1 MPKIKSM
8 KKLSMDELNRS
19 SVDQFKSEIKSP
31 LVVILDN
38 VRSMNNVGSIFRTC
52 DAFAIEHLYLCG
64 ITAQPPHKDIAK
76 TALGA
81 TESVAWSY
89 HEDVVSL
96 VSQLQQDHFEVYLI
110 EQTDNSILLDQFKIT
125 SDKKVAIVLG
135 NEVFGVDEKLLPICN
150 GVIEIPQFGTKHSLN
165 VTIAGGIVI
174 WEMVKQL
181 KNFEEFSYT
190 QLVD

>member
-1 MPKIKSM
+1 M
-8 KKLSMDELNRS
+8 KKLSMDELHRTT
-19 SVDQFKSEIKSP
+19 VEQFKNETKFPI
-31 LVVILDN
+31 VVILDN
-38 VRSMNNVGSIFRTC
+38 IRSMNNVGSIFRTC

-96 VSQLQQDHFEVYLI
+96 VSQLQQDHYEVYLI
-110 EQTDNSILLDQFKIT
+110 EQTDNSIFLDQFKINL
-125 SDKKVAIVLG
+125 DKKVAIVLG

-174 WEMVKQL
+174 WELVKQI
-181 KNFEEFSYT
+181 KNFK
-190 QLVD
+190 